1 MERLDLPITGMTC
14 AACAT
19 RLERVLGRVPGVD
32 GVSVNLATERASL
45 AFDPARAGPEAL
57 ADAVRR
63 AGYDVGAP
71 PAPGEAPADEP
82 TGTLHAAAAMVL
94 LLPLLV
100 LGMSHG
106 ALLPGT
112 PGLLLQ
118 AALSLPIVTW
128 CAAPLV
134 RPALGALRHGSAD
147 MNVLVLLGAWTAWG
161 WSAWAA
167 ARGAHHGVWFE
178 SAGSIVAFVLLGRA
192 LERRARRR
200 AGEAVDALLRRQ
212 PPRATRVTAAGEET
226 VPIEALR
233 TGDRVRA
240 RPGEAI
246 AVDGIVRE
254 GEAWVVEATLTG
266 EPAPRRR
273 GPGDRVYAGT
283 LVQDAPLLIAAL
295 GTGQDTVLGRITAA
309 VLAAQTGKPR
319 LARLADRAAAV
330 FTPAVLVLAALTFA
344 GWWWTGAP
352 FEAALEAAITVLVVA
367 CPCALGLATPTAVL
381 VGTGR
386 AAELGVLVRDAEA
399 LERAATIDVVCF
411 DKTGTLTSDALV
423 LLRAIPTAGISP
435 AALRALAAGGAGQ
448 SRHPISVAIARAAVS
463 PEVLERHA
471 PVGDTLAVPP
481 EHHAGDDT
489 PATPWA
495 DLTERPGAGL
505 RGRLPDGAI
514 ARLGALRWLAEE
526 GVDVSTAGPAAQALD
541 DEGLTAAWLAR
552 DGQLPRR
559 ARRRR
564 PAPAPR
570 RRGDRR
576 AARPRRHHPPA
587 HRRPRPRRRAG
598 RPRARDRPRRG
609 RPAPRRQAG
618 RHRAPARRRPPRGD
632 GGGRR
637 ERRAGAGRRRP
648 QRRHGQRHRRR
659 HRRGRPHPPPPR
671 PAARRH
677 GARARHR
684 HHRHHP
690 PQPRLGLRLQRGDAP
705 PGDGAAAVAAQ
716 PHAGERR
723 HVALQRQRRAVEPAA
738 SPLPPEPPMTHL
750 LHIEGMS
757 CGGCVRAVD
766 AALRRVPGVTQVDV
780 DLKGGTAQV
789 QGEEVVVEMLI
800 EEVEAAGYEVRVGG

>member
-71 PAPGEAPADEP
+71 PIPGEAPPDEP

-106 ALLPGT
+106 ALLPGA

-178 SAGSIVAFVLLGRA
+178 SAGSIIAFVLLGRA

-423 LLRAIPTAGISP
+423 LLRAIPTAGLSP

-448 SRHPISVAIARAAVS
+448 SRHPISVAIARAAAPAQV
-463 PEVLERHA
+463 PERHA
-471 PVGDTLAVPP
+471 PGDDTLAVPPERHAGDDTLAVPP

-489 PATPWA
+489 PAPPWT

-526 GVDVSTAGPAAQALD
+526 GVDVSTADPAAQALD

-552 DGQLPRR
+552 DGQLL
-559 ARRRR
+559 
-564 PAPAPR
+564 
-570 RRGDRR
+570 
-576 AARPRRHHPPA
+576 
-587 HRRPRPRRRAG
+587 
-598 RPRARDRPRRG
+598 
-609 RPAPRRQAG
+609 
-618 RHRAPARRRPPRGD
+618 
-632 GGGRR
+632 
-637 ERRAGAGRRRP
+637 GA
-648 QRRHGQRHRRR
+648 
-659 HRRGRPHPPPPR
+659 
-671 PAARRH
+671 
-677 GARARHR
+677 
-684 HHRHHP
+684 
-690 PQPRLGLRLQRGDAP
+690 LGVGAP
-705 PGDGAAAVAAQ
+705 PL
-716 PHAGERR
+716 PHAAE
-723 HVALQRQRRAVEPAA
+723 A
-738 SPLPPEPPMTHL
+738 
-750 LHIEGMS
+750 I
-757 CGGCVRAVD
+757 
-766 AALRRVPGVTQVDV
+766 AALRGRGVATRLLTGDRARAAEPVARALGIDH
-780 DLKGGTAQV
+780 
-789 QGEEVVVEMLI
+789 
-800 EEVEAAGYEVRVGG
+800 VEADLRPADKLAAIERLRAAGHRVAMVGDGVNDAPALAAADLSIAMGSGTDVAIAAADLTLLRPDPRLVATALALAAATTATIRRNLAWAFGYNVVMLPLAMGLLPWQLNPMLASAAMSLSSVSVVLSSLLLRRFPRSQP

>member
-71 PAPGEAPADEP
+71 PVPGEAPAEEP

-147 MNVLVLLGAWTAWG
+147 MNVLVLLGAWAAWG

-226 VPIEALR
+226 VPVEALR

-344 GWWWTGAP
+344 GWWWTGAA

-411 DKTGTLTSDALV
+411 DKTGTLTSDTLV
-423 LLRAIPTAGISP
+423 LLRAIPTAGRSP

-448 SRHPISVAIARAAVS
+448 SRHPISVAIARAAS
-463 PEVLERHA
+463 PRGPRSAPEGDSAHA
-471 PVGDTLAVPP
+471 PGDATPANPARPGDGALAVPP
-481 EHHAGDDT
+481 EYEA
-489 PATPWA
+489 PAAPWA

-505 RGRLPDGAI
+505 RGRLSDGAI

-526 GVDVSTAGPAAQALD
+526 GVDVSPAGPAAQALD
-541 DEGLTAAWLAR
+541 DDGLTAAWLAR
-552 DGQLPRR
+552 DGQLL
-559 ARRRR
+559 
-564 PAPAPR
+564 
-570 RRGDRR
+570 
-576 AARPRRHHPPA
+576 
-587 HRRPRPRRRAG
+587 
-598 RPRARDRPRRG
+598 
-609 RPAPRRQAG
+609 
-618 RHRAPARRRPPRGD
+618 
-632 GGGRR
+632 
-637 ERRAGAGRRRP
+637 GA
-648 QRRHGQRHRRR
+648 
-659 HRRGRPHPPPPR
+659 
-671 PAARRH
+671 
-677 GARARHR
+677 
-684 HHRHHP
+684 
-690 PQPRLGLRLQRGDAP
+690 LGVGAP
-705 PGDGAAAVAAQ
+705 PL
-716 PHAGERR
+716 PHAAE
-723 HVALQRQRRAVEPAA
+723 A
-738 SPLPPEPPMTHL
+738 
-750 LHIEGMS
+750 I
-757 CGGCVRAVD
+757 
-766 AALRRVPGVTQVDV
+766 AALRARGVTTRLLTGDRARAAEPVARALGIDHV
-780 DLKGGTAQV
+780 EADLRPADKLAAIERLRAAGHRVAMVGDGVNDAPALAAADLSIAMGGGTDVAIAAADLTLLRPDPRLV
-789 QGEEVVVEMLI
+789 ATALALAAATTATIRRNLAWAFGYNVVMLPLAMGLLPWQLNPMLAS
-800 EEVEAAGYEVRVGG
+800 AAMSLSSVSVVLSSLLLRRFPRSPP